1 MAKYTPDPLANL
13 TNETSVVTKINAN
26 LDAIST
32 AIENTVS
39 RNGEAPN
46 AMEADLDLN
55 NQDILNGGTI
65 SAEVLTLGGVTI
77 TPDSLSGGS
86 TIITVISQ
94 GGNSKEA
101 VATATTGAITLSG
114 EQTIDGVLTSA
125 SRVLVKNQVDL
136 TENGIYVSAA
146 GAWTRSSDAD
156 DDADLSAGMLVYVDA
171 DATTNGNKLFA
182 MNAPAGAIVVG
193 TTELTFVEITTPYN
207 FFTNKPLGQL
217 ITDYTLILSDAGKQ
231 LNCNSSD
238 DLTITIPPDEDVN
251 FSSGTEIAVQTNNTG
266 SVTFVAGSGVS
277 LNFPYSET
285 IVNQYNRVLLKKR
298 GVNTWTITGD
308 ILPDTV
314 QGLVDA
320 GEPGAD
326 RIAFWDES
334 NGAIRWLEVSTC
346 LTLSG
351 STLTADATAPQW
363 GQIGG
368 TLSDQ
373 TDLQTALDDKQDTD
387 GDLTAIAALAGTSGL
402 LRKTAT
408 NAWTLDTDTYLT
420 TADAPELL
428 TADRTYYVR
437 TDGSD
442 SNDGTA
448 DTAGG
453 AWLTLQHAW
462 EWVSTNLRQNGFVV
476 TIQVA
481 DGTYSAGI
489 DTYNNPVSPT
499 GVVYLRGNPT
509 TPANVHINLSYFYFV
524 NLAYTVH
531 ISGFKITGSP
541 GSSLVAASNNSFV
554 YVGTNPGNLEVG
566 GMVFAGDFNVALLA
580 FQQSTIYYEGTMS
593 FVSPGSSVGGIA
605 NIVDNSIGVILP
617 DDITFSG
624 TWPFLGSVLSAT
636 TSSYLFFYTG
646 SITGGTVTGT
656 RYYADMYS
664 FPDISATPPG
674 DVAGVEELADLFD
687 SKQDVD
693 ADLTAIAGLSPSNDD
708 IIQRKS
714 GAWTNRTMSE
724 LATDLGT
731 SIKPTESFIIA
742 ASDETTAITTGNG
755 KVTFRMPYAFT
766 LTAVRASCNTAPT
779 GSTIIID
786 INESGTTILS
796 TKLSIDASEKTST
809 TAASAAVISDTSLAD
824 DAEITIDFDQVGSS
838 VAGTGVKVYLIG
850 RRT

>member
-65 SAEVLTLGGVTI
+65 SAEVLTLGGVTV

-101 VATATTGAITLSG
+101 VATATTEAITLSG

-125 SRVLVKNQVDL
+125 SRVLVKNQADL

-207 FFTNKPLGQL
+207 FLTNKPLGQL

-231 LNCNSSD
+231 LMCNSSD

-277 LNFPYSET
+277 LHFPYSET

-314 QGLVDA
+314 QGLVEA

-334 NGAIRWLEVSTC
+334 NGAIRWLEVSTG

-373 TDLQTALDDKQDTD
+373 TDLQTVLD
-387 GDLTAIAALAGTSGL
+387 AMA
-402 LRKTAT
+402 
-408 NAWTLDTDTYLT
+408 
-420 TADAPELL
+420 ADAPELL

-462 EWVSTNLRQNGFVV
+462 EWVSTNLRQNGYVV

-489 DTYNNPVSPT
+489 DNYNNPVSPT
-499 GVVYLRGNPT
+499 GVVYIRGNPT

-531 ISGFKITGSP
+531 ISGFKITGSS

-593 FVSPGSSVGGIA
+593 FVSPGSFVGGIA
-605 NIVDNSIGVILP
+605 NIVDNSIGVISP

-624 TWPFLGSVLSAT
+624 TWPFLGSILSAT

-674 DVAGVEELADLFD
+674 DAAGVEELADLFD

-714 GAWTNRTMSE
+714 GAWTNRTMSQ